1 MSGKIGSA
9 GANSGKLGQTEL
21 DYEEGTWTATW
32 RFGGEGGSVEAT
44 YSTAPYTKVGGICH
58 IEFNLTLGSSN
69 VGSGHM
75 NPGVIGLPFTVRRAG
90 VAFIAKFNDKID
102 ARQVTARFQTNEKF
116 MVFYIHPTSTSTN
129 LSTMTNAHFAASG
142 VGRSI
147 GGSGWYYCDN

>member
-1 MSGKIGSA
+1 MSGILSSA
-9 GANSGKLGQTEL
+9 GGKSGVLGTTEL

-147 GGSGWYYCDN
+147 GGPGWNFGDN